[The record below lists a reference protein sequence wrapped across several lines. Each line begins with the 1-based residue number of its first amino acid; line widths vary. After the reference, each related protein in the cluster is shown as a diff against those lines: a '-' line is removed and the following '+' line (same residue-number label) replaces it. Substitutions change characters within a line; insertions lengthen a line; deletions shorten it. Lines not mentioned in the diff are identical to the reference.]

1 MAQAIAQ
8 RIISELDSPEFSIS
22 VDSAGVAAGEGYQA
36 SPQAVEALAQ
46 RQIDLSGHQS
56 KMITPELIQQADLIF
71 TMTPAHA
78 QAVIGLVQGAIEK
91 VFPLDAR
98 HPIGDPFGQPVEVYC
113 DVADELKRLIQIRL
127 EEILA

>member
-1 MAQAIAQ
+1 MPLTVSAALIV
-8 RIISELDSPEFSIS
+8 SIR
-22 VDSAGVAAGEGYQA
+22 VDSAGVAAGDGYRA
-36 SPQAVEALAQ
+36 SPQAVDALAQ

-56 KMITPELIQQADLIF
+56 KMITPELINQADLIF
-71 TMTPAHA
+71 TMTPGHA
-78 QAVIGLVQGAIEK
+78 QAVIGLVQSAVNK

-113 DVADELKRLIQIRL
+113 DVADELEPLIQTRL

>member
-8 RIISELDSPEFSIS
+8 KLISEFDSPSCSIS
-22 VDSAGVAAGEGYQA
+22 VNSAGVSAGDGYQA
-36 SPQAVEALAQ
+36 SPQAVEALTR

-56 KMITPELIQQADLIF
+56 KMITPELIKQADLIF

-78 QAVIGLVQGAIEK
+78 QAVIGLVQGAIDK
-91 VFPLDAR
+91 VFPLDTR
-98 HPIGDPFGQPVEVYC
+98 HPIADPFGQPVEVYC
-113 DVADELKRLIQIRL
+113 DVADELEPLTQIRL